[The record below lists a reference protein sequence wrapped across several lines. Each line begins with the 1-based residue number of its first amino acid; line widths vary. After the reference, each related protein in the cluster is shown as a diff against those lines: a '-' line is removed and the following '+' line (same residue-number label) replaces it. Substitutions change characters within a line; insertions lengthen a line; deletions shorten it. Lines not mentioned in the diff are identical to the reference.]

1 MTGPVPA
8 GISSWTTYRPVPRSV
23 QEPVARQPSAAPD
36 VREVCLVVRVAGRG
50 DAADGQRAADAHRE
64 RGGRE
69 QRSAADG

>member
-1 MTGPVPA
+1 M
-8 GISSWTTYRPVPRSV
+8 Y
-23 QEPVARQPSAAPD
+23 AR
-36 VREVCLVVRVAGRG
+36 VCLVVRVAERG